1 MDKFY
6 SNRDY
11 LYNLICNINNIDDIP
26 REFEKDFLKFIDKI
40 TLSLLQNKN
49 NFYGHFLIQMKRKI
63 KYDMASPTGVDI
75 DFSKYIIYFNPILF
89 LNLTLEQMQGTIK
102 HEIHHIIYLHLIRK
116 RELINRYSTLALN
129 MAMDIVVNQYIDYLP
144 PYAITLETVNLKY
157 NLSLEPYQSMEYYVQ
172 KIQEELNLMD
182 VNEEAEDDDSKENE
196 LEKEYDISKTH
207 DIWNSNIEIDENVI
221 KDVTRKS
228 IEFSQKGDIPI
239 YVENALKNLKNTKS
253 EISWNLVLKR
263 IMGTIQ
269 CGKNKTIMRRNRR
282 QPYRVDLRGELSKKI
297 AKVLVAIDISGSISD
312 DEYNL
317 AIKEIINIVRN
328 YNYEITILECDT
340 EIRREYKI
348 SNLKDIRKRLNT
360 RGGTKFSPIFKRA
373 NEINPNV
380 VIYFTDG
387 KGEETLAVKPKG
399 YKVLWVLNEKNDVIS
414 LKEPIG
420 IIKKLK
426 YIEEKE
432 EYVDML
438 DVRSDGWS
446 MNNQQPIY
454 D

>member
-1 MDKFY
+1 
-6 SNRDY
+6 
-11 LYNLICNINNIDDIP
+11 
-26 REFEKDFLKFIDKI
+26 
-40 TLSLLQNKN
+40 
-49 NFYGHFLIQMKRKI
+49 
-63 KYDMASPTGVDI
+63 
-75 DFSKYIIYFNPILF
+75 
-89 LNLTLEQMQGTIK
+89 
-102 HEIHHIIYLHLIRK
+102 
-116 RELINRYSTLALN
+116 
-129 MAMDIVVNQYIDYLP
+129 
-144 PYAITLETVNLKY
+144 
-157 NLSLEPYQSMEYYVQ
+157 
-172 KIQEELNLMD
+172 
-182 VNEEAEDDDSKENE
+182 
-196 LEKEYDISKTH
+196 
-207 DIWNSNIEIDENVI
+207 
-221 KDVTRKS
+221 
-228 IEFSQKGDIPI
+228 
-239 YVENALKNLKNTKS
+239 
-253 EISWNLVLKR
+253 
-263 IMGTIQ
+263 MGTIQ